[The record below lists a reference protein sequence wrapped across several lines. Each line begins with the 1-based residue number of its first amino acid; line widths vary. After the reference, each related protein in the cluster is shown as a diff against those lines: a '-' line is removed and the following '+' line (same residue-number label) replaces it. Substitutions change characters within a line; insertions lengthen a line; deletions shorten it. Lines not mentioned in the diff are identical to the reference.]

1 MTQLDRFKRARDL
14 FDAVRD
20 ASYEL
25 WRHDATYNAMERR
38 ALALGGG
45 NPSPVRSGSQSDRTK
60 SVDAMVDFESM
71 MQSKVDEWCRLVDYG
86 EAVLYGIDWKHGI
99 AKSLGIGYAEVL
111 ELIYVQRLSMK
122 ETAKRLKF
130 SMSTCQRMRSKAFSY
145 IDAIG
150 TDAAIGRKSSKS

>member
-1 MTQLDRFKRARDL
+1 MGAKRLESFKSARDL

-25 WRHDATYNAMERR
+25 WRHDATYNAMEQR
-38 ALALGGG
+38 AMALGNG
-45 NPSPVRSGSQSDRTK
+45 NPSPVRSGSQADRTK
-60 SVDAMVDFESM
+60 PIDAMVDFESM
-71 MQSKVDEWCRLVDYG
+71 MQCRVDGWCRLVDFG
-86 EAVLYGIDWKHGI
+86 EAVLYGHDWQHGI

-111 ELIYVQRLSMK
+111 ELLYVQRLSMR

-130 SMSTCQRMRSKAFSY
+130 STRTCQRMRLRALSF

-150 TDAAIGRKSSKS
+150 FDAAISGE